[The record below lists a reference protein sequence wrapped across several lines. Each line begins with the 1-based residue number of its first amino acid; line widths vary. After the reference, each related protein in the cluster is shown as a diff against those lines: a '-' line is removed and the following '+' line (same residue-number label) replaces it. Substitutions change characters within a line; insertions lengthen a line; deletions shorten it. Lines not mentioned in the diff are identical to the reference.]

1 MLPRQSQKQVQR
13 GASSAAPVMP
23 LAPINRKILV
33 LRCGSASLGCFV
45 GARCNFVDM
54 SALSLTTAT
63 SERTLYDEV
72 QRRSRHDHAK
82 ARPRPWIA
90 GLRPDSKRA

>member
-1 MLPRQSQKQVQR
+1 MLPRQWQKQVQR
-13 GASSAAPVMP
+13 GASSAAPVMT
-23 LAPINRKILV
+23 LAPINRKIPV

-72 QRRSRHDHAK
+72 QRRSGHDHAK
-82 ARPRPWIA
+82 ARLHPLDRGATP
-90 GLRPDSKRA
+90 